1 MRRWPD
7 GEDHEL
13 VADGAADGEQ
23 RQQAAAGGY
32 RAAAFAFLDGSLE
45 VGGRGQPEQDREV
58 ASTGKFHHCTGV
70 IRV

>member
-1 MRRWPD
+1 MARTTSLLQTGQPMANS
-7 GEDHEL
+7 E
-13 VADGAADGEQ
+13 
-23 RQQAAAGGY
+23 QQAAAGGY